1 MIIFAGISHGFPP
14 KQTTYTIYTPSV
26 WVFWG
31 ARQESEQ
38 ENLIKHQHFLH
49 NKQIS
54 FFLANQ
60 LTKQPQPQ
68 PQKPQQQQQQ
78 KQHQQKKHNS
88 KCPKPT

>member
-1 MIIFAGISHGFPP
+1 M
-14 KQTTYTIYTPSV
+14 

-38 ENLIKHQHFLH
+38 ENLIKHHHFLH

-54 FFLANQ
+54 IFSCKNNSQ
-60 LTKQPQPQ
+60 QQPQPQ

-78 KQHQQKKHNS
+78 QQQQKQQKQKKKKQNNS
-88 KCPKPT
+88 KRTKTRKDGERIAKLRYL